1 MICPKCGG
9 FVPEDQY
16 FCSSCGYRI
25 RPNPKKHK
33 DDDKG
38 VTKPPKRPFKWQ
50 YLVIALLVLGVG
62 FLIYRLVLGNKLSP
76 SALNDEIVNINI
88 LYDEVQA
95 ELNAGELQ
103 KVEEDG
109 VIYHYDDLGALRFVY
124 VKPGTGGLDYE
135 RTFYY
140 HNDKLF
146 FAYYE
151 ENDSHS
157 LYFKDDELI
166 RWRYCADKSNPSAR
180 EDFDQ
185 QHREQSYQDM
195 ESTVLTEAYSY
206 LNH

>member
-1 MICPKCGG
+1 MICPKCGAI
-9 FVPEDQY
+9 VREDY
-16 FCSSCGYRI
+16 DYCVSCGYRI
-25 RPNPKKHK
+25 RPRRTTPGPGPGPGKEPK
-33 DDDKG
+33 
-38 VTKPPKRPFKWQ
+38 PKFKWQ

-62 FLIYRLVLGNKLSP
+62 FLVYRLVLGNKLSP

-95 ELNAGELQ
+95 ELQSGELQ

-109 VIYHYDDLGALRFVY
+109 VIYHYDEYGNLRFVY
-124 VKPGTGGLDYE
+124 AKPGAGGLGYE

-140 HNDKLF
+140 NNGKLF

-151 ENDSHS
+151 EVASHS

-185 QHREQSYQDM
+185 QRRDQSYREM